1 MKSRS
6 INFQDEE
13 IFKKLESE
21 CYTDTLVYDC
31 FPAAEYK
38 YFSRLRKIYS
48 DYKFG
53 GLDKD
58 TAAKRKAGIYA
69 DYRQDAER
77 DGLIGKVYAEYQEN
91 IRKAGTLRSDIDKA
105 KTVEDKLRF
114 CLECIEAM
122 TGETGFSRRNL
133 NAIYDQAD
141 TADKP

>member
-6 INFQDEE
+6 INFRDEA

-21 CYTDTLVYDC
+21 CYTDTLDFDS

-53 GLDKD
+53 GLDKN

-69 DYRQDAER
+69 DYRLDAER
-77 DGLIGKVYAEYQEN
+77 DGLIGRVYAEYQDN
-91 IRKAGTLRSDIDKA
+91 IRKAGTLRSEIDKA
-105 KTVEDKLRF
+105 VTAEDKLRYA
-114 CLECIEAM
+114 LECIEAM

-133 NAIYDQAD
+133 NEIFCGND
-141 TADKP
+141 

>member
-6 INFQDEE
+6 INFRDEA

-21 CYTDTLVYDC
+21 CYTDTLDFDF

-69 DYRQDAER
+69 DYRLDAER
-77 DGLIGKVYAEYQEN
+77 DGLIGKVYAEYQDN
-91 IRKAGTLRSDIDKA
+91 IRKAGTLRSEIDKA
-105 KTVEDKLRF
+105 KTAEDKLRYA
-114 CLECIEAM
+114 LECIEAM
-122 TGETGFSRRNL
+122 TGETGFARRNL
-133 NAIYDQAD
+133 NEIFCRNN
-141 TADKP
+141 

>member
-1 MKSRS
+1 MKGRS
-6 INFQDEE
+6 INFQDEA

-21 CYTDTLVYDC
+21 CYTDTLDFDS

-69 DYRQDAER
+69 DYRLDAER
-77 DGLIGKVYAEYQEN
+77 DGLIGRVYAEYQDN
-91 IRKAGTLRSDIDKA
+91 IRKAGTLRSEIDKA
-105 KTVEDKLRF
+105 KTAEDKLRYA
-114 CLECIEAM
+114 LECIEAM

-133 NAIYDQAD
+133 NEIFCRND
-141 TADKP
+141 

>member
-6 INFQDEE
+6 INFRDEA

-21 CYTDTLVYDC
+21 CYTDTLDFDS

-58 TAAKRKAGIYA
+58 TAAKRKAEIYA
-69 DYRQDAER
+69 DYRLDAER
-77 DGLIGKVYAEYQEN
+77 DGLIGRVYAEYQEN
-91 IRKAGTLRSDIDKA
+91 IRKAGTLRSEIDKA
-105 KTVEDKLRF
+105 KTVEDKLRYA
-114 CLECIEAM
+114 LECIEAM

-133 NAIYDQAD
+133 NEIFCGND
-141 TADKP
+141 